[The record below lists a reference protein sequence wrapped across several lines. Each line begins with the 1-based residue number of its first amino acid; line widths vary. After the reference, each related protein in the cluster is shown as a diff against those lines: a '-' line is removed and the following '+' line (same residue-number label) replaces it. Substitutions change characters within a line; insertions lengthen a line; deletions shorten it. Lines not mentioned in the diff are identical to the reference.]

1 MNEMESIFEEFV
13 NTMKST
19 KNLSRKTVI
28 AYKSDIKDFSQFL
41 TENNFDEG
49 IVLKYINYLFEV
61 RMLKASSIN
70 RKMILLK
77 QLFKFLF
84 DKKYIS
90 KNYYEIHNIRLRQE
104 RHLPKTLTILDV
116 SSLLNHL
123 TIECSKAVTQFE
135 IWKSARNLALMD
147 ILISTGIRV
156 QELSDISIN
165 DIVLAEHIILIHGKG
180 RKQRLLY
187 ISCEQTWN
195 NIMNWIAIR
204 KSKYTNTD
212 KLFVNKYGN
221 QISVYGIEYIFRELK
236 KQTKININAT
246 PHFLRHTFATNL
258 LENGA
263 DIRSVQELLGH
274 SSISTTE
281 IYTEVTAGRK
291 KDVLN
296 KYNYRNK
303 M

>member
-1 MNEMESIFEEFV
+1 MESIFEEFV

-28 AYKSDIKDFSQFL
+28 AYKSDIKDFLQFL
-41 TENNFDEG
+41 TENKFDEE

-104 RHLPKTLTILDV
+104 RHLPKTLSILDV

-135 IWKSARNLALMD
+135 IWKSARNLALID
-147 ILISTGIRV
+147 TLISTGIRV

-204 KSKYTNTD
+204 ESKYTNTD

-236 KQTKININAT
+236 KQTKINVNAT

-291 KDVLN
+291 KDILN